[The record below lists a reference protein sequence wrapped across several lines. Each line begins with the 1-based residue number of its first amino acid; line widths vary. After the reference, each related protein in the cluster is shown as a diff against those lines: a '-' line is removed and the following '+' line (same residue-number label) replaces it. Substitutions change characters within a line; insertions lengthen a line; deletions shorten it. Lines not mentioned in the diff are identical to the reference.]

1 MADKIVFKPYKRKLN
16 TWINMDEREDEETGR
31 VIFHVA
37 IGEKQIQK
45 EENKTET
52 EELAEDIYM
61 DILQNF
67 FLNRSGYNLSI
78 TLPCEPKIVLS
89 YDGRLVYHN
98 DKIQKYE
105 EQVISLLRKMKINPA
120 VQAMVNYVA
129 NENSGEKY
137 SDTLRRIQKN
147 VNQYLDTN
155 FPPEFI
161 ALVLKNY
168 ICEDKRDMPE
178 KAMEYSCMDYQELL
192 EKAGN
197 IIIHRDKQE
206 ENEEEA
212 YVLDELLYRF
222 LQGSLVM
229 KG

>member
-1 MADKIVFKPYKRKLN
+1 MAEKIVFKPYKRKLN
-16 TWINMDEREDEETGR
+16 TWINMDEREDPGTGR

-37 IGEKQIQK
+37 IGEKVIEKEDQK
-45 EENKTET
+45 KDK

-105 EQVISLLRKMKINPA
+105 EQVITLLRKLKIDPA

-129 NENSGEKY
+129 NENNGEKY
-137 SDTLRRIQKN
+137 SSQLRKIQKN

-155 FPPEFI
+155 YPPEFI

-168 ICEDKRDMPE
+168 ICEDKRDISD
-178 KAMEYSCMDYQELL
+178 KAMDFSCMDYEELL
-192 EKAGN
+192 EKAGE
-197 IIIHRDKQE
+197 IIIHREKQE
-206 ENEEEA
+206 ENEDEA